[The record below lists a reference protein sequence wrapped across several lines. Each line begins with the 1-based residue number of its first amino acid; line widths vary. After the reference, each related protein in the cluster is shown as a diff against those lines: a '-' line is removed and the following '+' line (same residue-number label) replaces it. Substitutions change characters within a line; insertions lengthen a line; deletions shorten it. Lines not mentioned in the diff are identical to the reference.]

1 MCTAA
6 LTVGIAA
13 ANALAKQQARH
24 KELQS
29 QIDANNKTAQGY
41 IQSMNYSFQNYETQR
56 RALFASQIEAMTKM
70 RLQSKRQE
78 ASVKA
83 AVNEEL
89 AGGGRTASL
98 INRSVR
104 ADESRVASQAQANY
118 ERQNNKIDLNK
129 ETTLI
134 NTKNAINSIAPVETP
149 SYFTSLMNL
158 ASDFFNTYN
167 TLQNIGSMRNK
178 AGITGSTNKGA
189 STSTYSSPDGA
200 YKYTVDN
207 VRGVDL
213 DKYIAKEN
221 MFNGTGIFA
230 INPASSYFGTDLTSG
245 LKYNYSEN
253 GLSRRGATWRNGL
266 LVL

>member
-1 MCTAA
+1 MCTTA
-6 LTVGIAA
+6 LTIGVSAM
-13 ANALAKQQARH
+13 NAISKQNATH
-24 KELQS
+24 KALQS

-104 ADESRVASQAQANY
+104 ADESRASSQAQANY
-118 ERQNNKIDLNK
+118 ERQNNEIDLNK

-149 SYFTSLMNL
+149 SYFTSLMNV

-167 TLQNIGSMRNK
+167 TLQNIGSMRKK
-178 AGITGSTNKGA
+178 AGVTGGTNKGA
-189 STSTYSSPDGA
+189 AASTYSSPDGA
-200 YKYTVDN
+200 YKYTADN

-230 INPASSYFGTDLTSG
+230 MNPASSYFGTDLTSG